1 MPHRVILRRNAAG
14 ETFDR
19 GQAGI
24 VTQLAL
30 VLLLLLLLL
39 RGLGALDWRR
49 CTLDGAALTPAGE
62 PPASVQSLSSLMAW

>member
-30 VLLLLLLLL
+30 VLVLLLL